1 PDNTAVDLGAYTCK
15 KPAGDT
21 TACQGIT
28 DYSTFVYHPGIH
40 KLLMFGGGH
49 ATTFRDDVDVFDFSS
64 LTWGHGDVST
74 PCTDMTKENQTAYG
88 TWATTGHPHSRHT
101 YDLLVVAQN
110 TGELILLRQSGLAGG
125 CSPADY
131 NTWRN
136 AGTIHHYNPESKTWT
151 PAVGTTA

>member
-1 PDNTAVDLGAYTCK
+1 MLIFLILTLVIFSHVQDAVGQTVHPMFSSFPDNTAVDLGAYTCK

-101 YDLLVVAQN
+101 Y
-110 TGELILLRQSGLAGG
+110 
-125 CSPADY
+125 
-131 NTWRN
+131 
-136 AGTIHHYNPESKTWT
+136 
-151 PAVGTTA
+151 